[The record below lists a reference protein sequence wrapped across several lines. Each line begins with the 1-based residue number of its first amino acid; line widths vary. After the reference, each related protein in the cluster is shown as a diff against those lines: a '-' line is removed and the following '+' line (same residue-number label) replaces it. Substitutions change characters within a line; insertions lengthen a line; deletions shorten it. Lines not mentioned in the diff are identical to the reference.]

1 MNNLTLH
8 LWNWNNKN
16 KSKIS
21 KRKKIL
27 KIRVEINED
36 LKIEKIRKL
45 RVIVEIINN
54 KPLARLIKKKGASY

>member
-54 KPLARLIKKKGASY
+54 KPLAR

>member
-8 LWNWNNKN
+8 LWNWSKNN

-45 RVIVEIINN
+45 RVVVEIINN
-54 KPLARLIKKKGASY
+54 KPLARFIKKHKT

>member
-8 LWNWNNKN
+8 LWNWNNNN

-45 RVIVEIINN
+45 RVVVEIINN
-54 KPLARLIKKKGASY
+54 KTLARFIKKHKT

>member
-54 KPLARLIKKKGASY
+54 KPLARLIKKHKT